1 VGDSSFRRPFLVC
14 GNQLRFTRLRQSEER
29 SEMVHWRL
37 KLPTLAL
44 LAVVVAAAL
53 GKAAPYGFFW

>member
-1 VGDSSFRRPFLVC
+1 
-14 GNQLRFTRLRQSEER
+14 
-29 SEMVHWRL
+29 MVHLRL

-53 GKAAPYGFFW
+53 GKGTPYGFFW